1 MIDVK
6 PFENCVCQ
14 KMNNHL
20 SLCKSE
26 LTLSEK
32 GKSVTLR
39 IRSSEE
45 AKVLVL
51 DGCVFM
57 DNSSR
62 CDGLYL
68 YKKGNKRYALLVE
81 LKGACDIPHG
91 FEQLAYVKKNR
102 QEYRQIVDHFWVEAG
117 GVQPIEK
124 AFLVSNGSLSK
135 PDLETLEK
143 QHNIRVTA
151 ILHCEATSQIP
162 DLRKYL

>member
-1 MIDVK
+1 MIDVA
-6 PFENCVCQ
+6 PFDDCVCK
-14 KMNNHL
+14 KMGNRHD
-20 SLCKSE
+20 LCVSA

-39 IRSSEE
+39 IRSGEE
-45 AKVLVL
+45 AKALVL

-57 DNSSR
+57 DNSLR

-91 FEQLAYVKKNR
+91 FEQLAYVKKHR
-102 QEYRQIVDHFWVEAG
+102 QEYRQIVDDFWAEAG

-135 PDLETLEK
+135 PELESLEK
-143 QHNIRVTA
+143 RYCIRVTP
-151 ILHCEATSQIP
+151 LFNREATSPIP
-162 DLRKYL
+162 DLGEYL